1 MKTNTSSRLKQIMAE
16 RGLKQVDILNK
27 SLPFQKSLDIKMGK
41 STLSQ
46 YVNGVQSPDQNRIY
60 LLSKTLNV
68 NEAWLMGFDVP
79 KNITED
85 SDNDKEN
92 QDSSNVYN
100 YFDVG
105 LSAGVLTEVN
115 PFTTNEVK
123 KMSLSDSVMGKY
135 AGDKDVIIS
144 RINGESMNRSIPDGS
159 MIAIKQVDSIYDLKN
174 GDIVVFQDA
183 GSMSVKKF
191 YKNDLKRTVIFS
203 PDSNDNRFFPMS
215 YSYDD
220 LENVRIIGKVV
231 VYIVEI

>member
-46 YVNGVQSPDQNRIY
+46 YVNGVQSPDQNRIC